1 MTMRADQSS
10 GSRWRGVRW
19 SRRRLQRGSIAV
31 MAAIWVMAAM
41 VVLGAIDVGNLY
53 FQKRDLQRIAD
64 MAALAAAQS
73 VDPVDV
79 ACASA
84 VQAARSSAG
93 QNDAYPVAASDP
105 VAGTD
110 QITTTCG
117 RWDPPVGGSSSYQ
130 AAASNL
136 TQFNAARVTLSRRV
150 QYSFLGLL
158 SAAGRGSPTVSA
170 SSTARATAIDSF
182 SISASVASVNSAWL
196 NGILSALLGPGTGL
210 SLDVGD
216 YNALA
221 ATNIKLG
228 DLAVAL
234 GAGTVSG
241 LVNAG
246 LTPESTVLSGLGPIV
261 IQALM
266 SGANKSQGYALNV
279 ASTLAK
285 ATIGS
290 TSISLA
296 NATNSLLQIG
306 LGNVDSAAN
315 ASVNLLDLLM
325 TSAMIANYNKG
336 QAVSLDSG
344 VTLPLGAT
352 NFTVMKLALQILN
365 PPTLAIGEAGQR
377 PDGSWRTQAS
387 SAQIGLYLDIQTP
400 TISLGTNILNQLG
413 LGGLLNVSVTLSGI
427 RLPIYLLVGGPA
439 TAKLA
444 ATNCG
449 SAGGPTTTTI
459 IATPG
464 LAQLCLSQPL
474 SGSLNL
480 SGSPTCPAGG
490 QISLLNLSASA
501 SVLGGLGGLTTI
513 TTGPLQISATV
524 QNPVLSIQG
533 VESASNPYPSGGFP
547 TATAPYHFCNSYNG
561 LSSSASCGSNW
572 VSPASATSPD
582 SYWTTATDLLPSL
595 STALKNI
602 GVGSINVLGIS
613 IPAGTLLGAIGS
625 AVLSPILSALGT
637 VVTPLLNLLGVQVG
651 QATVHQIS
659 LTCNAA
665 QLVDQ

>member
-1 MTMRADQSS
+1 
-10 GSRWRGVRW
+10 
-19 SRRRLQRGSIAV
+19 
-31 MAAIWVMAAM
+31 
-41 VVLGAIDVGNLY
+41 
-53 FQKRDLQRIAD
+53 

-79 ACASA
+79 KCASA
-84 VQAARSSAG
+84 IQAAQNNAN
-93 QNDAYPVAASDP
+93 QNDAYPVTTSGP

-110 QITTTCG
+110 QIVTTCG
-117 RWDPPVGGSSSYQ
+117 RWDPPVGGNTPYQ
-130 AAASNL
+130 IAAQNV
-136 TQFNAARVTLSRRV
+136 TQFNAARVTLSRYV
-150 QYSFLGLL
+150 NYSFLGLL
-158 SAAGRGSPTVSA
+158 SAAGRGSATVSA

-182 SISASVASVNSAWL
+182 SISASVASVNSTWL

-216 YNALA
+216 YSALA

-228 DLAVAL
+228 DLATAL
-234 GAGTVSG
+234 GVGTVSG

-261 IQALM
+261 IQALT

-279 ASTLAK
+279 ASTLAN

-290 TSISLA
+290 TRINLA

-306 LGNVDSAAN
+306 LGNLDSGAN
-315 ASVNLLDLLM
+315 ASVNLLDVLM

-336 QAVSLDSG
+336 QAVSLDSK
-344 VTLPLGAT
+344 VTLPLGTT
-352 NFTVMKLALQILN
+352 NFTVASLALQILN

-377 PDGSWRTQAS
+377 SDGSWRTQAS

-400 TISLGTNILNQLG
+400 TITLGTGILNQLG
-413 LGGLLNVSVTLSGI
+413 LGGLLNVSVTLSGV

-439 TAKLA
+439 TATLA

-449 SAGGPTTTTI
+449 SAGTPTTTTI
-459 IATPG
+459 LATPG

-480 SGSPTCPAGG
+480 SGSPSCPAGG
-490 QISLLNLSASA
+490 KISLLNLTASA
-501 SVLGGLGGLTTI
+501 SLLGGLGGLTT
-513 TTGPLQISATV
+513 TTVGPLQIYATV
-524 QNPVLSIQG
+524 QNPLLSIQG
-533 VESASNPYPSGGFP
+533 ATSASNPFPSGGFP

-561 LSSSASCGSNW
+561 LSSSASCGSSW
-572 VSPASATSPD
+572 VSPATAASPG
-582 SYWTTATDLLPSL
+582 SYWTTATDLVPSL
-595 STALKNI
+595 SNALKNI
-602 GVGSINVLGIS
+602 SVGDINVLGIQ

-625 AVLSPILSALGT
+625 VVLSPILSALGT

-665 QLVDQ
+665 QLVGQ